1 MKNLFRR
8 TAQATEP
15 ATELTVEPATPAPQD
30 AGVVLDRESGQT
42 WPAGAALIR
51 LALQGWTLHKQ
62 IAELEAELAPIKARL
77 AEALGEESLVV
88 KGVCRVVASTAQ
100 RVRIEDVASLAEA
113 LGERFGDLVKTDIS
127 HKPEPR
133 LIEMASDADEPL
145 RDALRACL
153 KVGTTHSVKFLAEK

>member
-1 MKNLFRR
+1 MSKASSTKPAAKKGTLTDRHSGEQRR
-8 TAQATEP
+8 
-15 ATELTVEPATPAPQD
+15 
-30 AGVVLDRESGQT
+30 AGVVLTGLVMEG
-42 WPAGAALIR
+42 WALHTHIADLSEQLDAIKTKL
-51 LALQGWTLHKQ
+51 LALMTDETL
-62 IAELEAELAPIKARL
+62 E
-77 AEALGEESLVV
+77 V
-88 KGVCRVVASTAQ
+88 KGVCRAVAATTE
-100 RVRIEDVASLAEA
+100 RVSIADAVALQSV